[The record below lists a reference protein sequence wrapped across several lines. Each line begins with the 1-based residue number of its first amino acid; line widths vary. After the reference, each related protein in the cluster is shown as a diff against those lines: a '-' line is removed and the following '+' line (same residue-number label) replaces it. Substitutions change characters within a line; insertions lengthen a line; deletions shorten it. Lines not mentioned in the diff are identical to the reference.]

1 MHLNKEKCYLV
12 LFGFLIVQI
21 IIFINSSAIAQSTA
35 GGNSSR
41 SFNSE
46 TTDGIFPKQIIDAFS
61 LGLTDAMVPTGG
73 LAYLETY
80 VLGPGDRVSIQID
93 GPYSF
98 TLRGTMINSEGV
110 VLLPNI
116 GKVSLVG
123 LSLKDANALI
133 DTKISSLFN
142 DASAQITLEIPRPVK
157 VQVVGLEATPITI
170 SLPPFSTIVDLM
182 SNVFSNDTQV
192 AEDLKTPQN
201 QVVQNL
207 FSGGNTIQNPFD
219 EQQNSVQLKKAVG
232 IQKQMDLDSDLNSYF
247 SLPSSQSRRYSIRNI
262 EIQSGET
269 IKHIDIANSLINGA
283 FNADQLLQDGDI
295 VRLVSLDNS
304 FNRISVSGAVNRSF
318 EIDYKEEDSIESLL
332 QLAGGL
338 AISAKQN
345 ELNIL
350 RTTASEIQQIIL
362 NEEQYEDFNL
372 QANDR
377 IIVPKIDYSNTINAS
392 VWVKG
397 EVNNPGNYP
406 IIPGKTTVADII
418 KLVGGTTN
426 SALLNGAYI
435 IHDLER
441 LQGNELLYEMLLKR
455 TSDQIVEG
463 LNYMDY
469 ERGLSNNY
477 VHVNLENAG
486 SFQLTD
492 GDQLV
497 IPKNKQQVEVFG
509 QVNKPGNYAFDSG
522 KDWST
527 YISDAGSY
535 ALAADIGR
543 VFVIKAGSMQ
553 WQAVGTT
560 EIESGDK
567 IFVDRIPLTSQAN
580 ELQLKLID
588 VQKEQVKNQRFSAYV
603 QIFASLAATI
613 PTIILI
619 SRR

>member
-1 MHLNKEKCYLV
+1 MNLYKNKYS
-12 LFGFLIVQI
+12 LISFCLLI
-21 IIFINSSAIAQSTA
+21 LLTIFFVNKSVIAQSTSS
-35 GGNSSR
+35 GNSIK

-61 LGLTDAMVPTGG
+61 IGLSDVMVPTGG
-73 LAYLETY
+73 LAYLDTY

-123 LSLKDANALI
+123 LSLKEADKLI
-133 DTKISSLFN
+133 DNKISKLFN

-157 VQVVGLEATPITI
+157 IQLVGLEATPITI

-182 SNVFSNDTQV
+182 STVFSKETQI
-192 AEDLKTPQN
+192 AEELKTPQN

-207 FSGGNTIQNPFD
+207 FSGGKTFQNPFD
-219 EQQNSVQLKKAVG
+219 EQQNSIQLKKAVG
-232 IQKQMDLDSDLNSYF
+232 IQKEKDLDSDLNSYF
-247 SLPSSQSRRYSIRNI
+247 SLPGNKSRRYSIRKI
-262 EIQSGET
+262 EIQSGDT
-269 IKHIDIANSLINGA
+269 KKQIDIASSLINGS
-283 FNADQLLQDGDI
+283 FNTDQLLQDGDI
-295 VRLVSLDNS
+295 VRLFSLENT
-304 FNRISVSGAVNRSF
+304 FNRISVSGAVNRAF
-318 EIDYKEEDSIESLL
+318 EIDFKEEDSITSLL
-332 QLAGGL
+332 QLAGGF
-338 AISAKQN
+338 AVNAKQN

-350 RTTASEIQQIIL
+350 RTSANEIQQITL
-362 NEEQYEDFNL
+362 KENEFDSFQI

-377 IIVPKIDYSNTINAS
+377 IIVPKQEYSNTINAS
-392 VWVKG
+392 IWVRG
-397 EVNNPGNYP
+397 EVINPGNYP
-406 IIPGKTTVADII
+406 IIPGKTTVAEVME
-418 KLVGGTTN
+418 LVGGTTE
-426 SALLNGAYI
+426 SALSNGAYVV
-435 IHDLER
+435 HDIEK

-469 ERGLSNNY
+469 ERGLNNNY
-477 VHVNLENAG
+477 VHINLNNA
-486 SFQLTD
+486 SNFQLSD
-492 GDQLV
+492 GDQLI

-509 QVNKPGNYAFDSG
+509 QVNKPGNYAFDAD
-522 KDWST
+522 KDWSN
-527 YISDAGSY
+527 YITDAGSY

-567 IFVDRIPLTSQAN
+567 IFVDRIPLSTQAN

-603 QIFASLAATI
+603 QIFTSLAATI
-613 PTIILI
+613 STIILI